1 MDSFLHCETRSS
13 GQFMAVN
20 IVDINVGKDREC
32 NLGMGSN
39 AQILVIANR
48 YLQTNTAVLKV
59 YIISV
64 SVQLQLGCQQMH

>member
-1 MDSFLHCETRSS
+1 
-13 GQFMAVN
+13 MAVN

-48 YLQTNTAVLKV
+48 YLQTDILYRYKN
-59 YIISV
+59 I
-64 SVQLQLGCQQMH
+64 